1 MCQGK
6 YSHLY
11 QGRYSYLYQG
21 KYSYLYQGEYSYL
34 CLKYSLNGNKWL
46 FSFFFQVCPPSS
58 SSHEKRWKLAWYEK
72 TWNDNDLA
80 MDHDWGSGARMAPLD
95 LQKFQLGL
103 NSQPDLRP
111 IPNFARVPQ
120 KRPLSPC
127 FGFIF
132 QRCIEFEMAFVLFYS
147 QAVIQ
152 SVETLKAWLDAMINW
167 ALGKNLGLRN

>member
-1 MCQGK
+1 MPRKIFIFVPRKIFIFIPRKLFIFVPKIFFERQQVALFLFL
-6 YSHLY
+6 S
-11 QGRYSYLYQG
+11 
-21 KYSYLYQGEYSYL
+21 
-34 CLKYSLNGNKWL
+34 SL
-46 FSFFFQVCPPSS
+46 PSV
-58 SSHEKRWKLAWYEK
+58 KFKPWKK
-72 TWNDNDLA
+72 MKISVIWNDNDLEIV
-80 MDHDWGSGARMAPLD
+80 HDWGSGARMAPLD

-127 FGFIF
+127 FDFIF

-167 ALGKNLGLRN
+167 ALGKNLERIWNWNLALRN